1 VKGAGALDVPGSPP
15 LRSYFFV
22 SAGHNCA
29 VGSTIGKISPHC
41 EYLPRPRNISSGA
54 AVLFLHSKFLNIS
67 IRNFRIIVA
76 CQCFRIVMIRER
88 FRVVMTCE
96 RFRIV
101 MAQEYFRIVMTC
113 ECFRVVM
120 AQKYFRFVM
129 A

>member
-1 VKGAGALDVPGSPP
+1 MKGAGALDMPGSPP
-15 LRSYFFV
+15 LRSFFV

-76 CQCFRIVMIRER
+76 CQCFQIVMIHKR

-113 ECFRVVM
+113 QCFRVVM